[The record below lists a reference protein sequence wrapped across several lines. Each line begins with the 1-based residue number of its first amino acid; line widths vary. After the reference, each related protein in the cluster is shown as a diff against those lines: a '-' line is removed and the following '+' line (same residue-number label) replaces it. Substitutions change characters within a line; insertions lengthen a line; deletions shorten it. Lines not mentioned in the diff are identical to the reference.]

1 MTESGFSFTDS
12 KWQAAGTARAP
23 SRTLGSVAQ
32 VGRVPCPKGQGR
44 PPSPP
49 NPFIRASD
57 RQASSP
63 GRTTNSWR
71 RPDPLLSLRAA
82 KSTAPSW
89 RPSKQPGEHLR
100 HKLRHRRTPKAR
112 SAAPHLRPV
121 LEKPRTNCWQV
132 LYAREKLQ
140 AFSPLLALSVLPRA
154 AFPFPSALG
163 HSGVFREPLGPSLPG
178 GLCSGLPP
186 QPVLTSATPP
196 TV

>member
-1 MTESGFSFTDS
+1 MVLRLLREEYRGPPATVSPQVSGSREERKANVNGGTQSVTESGFSFTDS

-82 KSTAPSW
+82 KSTAT
-89 RPSKQPGEHLR
+89 
-100 HKLRHRRTPKAR
+100 KL
-112 SAAPHLRPV
+112 
-121 LEKPRTNCWQV
+121 
-132 LYAREKLQ
+132 
-140 AFSPLLALSVLPRA
+140 
-154 AFPFPSALG
+154 
-163 HSGVFREPLGPSLPG
+163 
-178 GLCSGLPP
+178 
-186 QPVLTSATPP
+186 ATE
-196 TV
+196 